1 MQQATCRRKKLPTIL
16 PAPGDFAGL
25 DDPFFFAMFV
35 AE

>member
-1 MQQATCRRKKLPTIL
+1 MQATCRRKKLPTIL

-25 DDPFFFAMFV
+25 DDPFFFLAMFV